1 MKNRNSGSAQALSAP
16 QSFQAA
22 YDAVVIGGGHNGL
35 VAAAYLA
42 KAGKSVLVLE
52 KAAYFGGAATS
63 KRVFPDYDAM
73 LSRYAYLVSL
83 FPKRITD
90 ELGLDFSTR
99 QRRIASFTPW
109 TDAAGR
115 QRGLVLSNVDEARS
129 RDSMR
134 EMTGRDAAWHR
145 YQELLGLEQAI
156 ARVAWPSLLEP
167 LVSRSSF
174 QARLRTAEE
183 QAAWR
188 AFVERPLGE
197 VLETYADHDALRGL
211 LLTDGKIGVFADAH
225 DASLLQNRCFLYHV
239 IGNETGEWRVP
250 VGGMRSLSDALV
262 ASCRRHGATLAAETP
277 AVRIET
283 GPARHRVWFE
293 SEGKMLSVDATHVL
307 VNASPRIFAR
317 LLDEPWQPHAE
328 DEGSAVKINMLLR
341 RLPRLKAQGVSPED
355 AFAGSFHIDEGYAQ
369 MASSFQA
376 ARAGRLPD
384 PAPGEIYCH
393 TLTDDSILSP
403 ELRSKGFHTLTLFG
417 LDMPWRLF
425 PAELNDARRDEVA
438 RLYLAGLNRLC
449 AEPFEE
455 CLARDRDGQLC
466 MEVKTPRDLE
476 DEIGLDQG
484 NIFHDS
490 LSWFFTDDESLVGT
504 WGVETHHPRI
514 LRAGSSALR
523 GGAVS
528 GIPGRNAAM
537 CVLGGDS

>member
-1 MKNRNSGSAQALSAP
+1 MKNRNHRAAQSLRAP
-16 QSFQAA
+16 QSIQSA
-22 YDAVVIGGGHNGL
+22 YDAVVIGSGHNGL

-52 KAAYFGGAATS
+52 KSEDFGGAATS
-63 KRVFPDYDAM
+63 KRVFPDYDAL

-83 FPKRITD
+83 FPTRIVD
-90 ELGLDFSTR
+90 ELGLAFSSR
-99 QRRIASFTPW
+99 RRRIASFTPW
-109 TDAAGR
+109 TDSAGR
-115 QRGLVLSNVDEARS
+115 HRGLVLSNVDDSRS
-129 RDSMR
+129 RDSMGD
-134 EMTGRDAAWHR
+134 MTGSDAAWQR
-145 YQELLGLEQAI
+145 YQKLLALEQAI

-167 LVSRSSF
+167 LQSRASF
-174 QARLRTAEE
+174 QARLQTHEE
-183 QAAWR
+183 QVAWR

-197 VLETYADHDALRGL
+197 VLEAYADHDALRGL
-211 LLTDGKIGVFADAH
+211 LLTDGKIGVFANAH

-250 VGGMRSLSDALV
+250 VGGMQSVSGALV
-262 ASCRRHGATLAAETP
+262 ARCRSLGVSLAAESP

-283 GPARHRVWFE
+283 GPERHRVWFE
-293 SEGKMLSVDATHVL
+293 SAEGLRSVDATHVL
-307 VNASPRIFAR
+307 VNASPRVFAR
-317 LLDEPWQPHAE
+317 LLDEPWHPQAE

-341 RLPRLKAQGVSPED
+341 RLPRLKAQGIAPED

-369 MASSFQA
+369 MEASYQA

-403 ELRSKGFHTLTLFG
+403 ELRAKGFHTLTLFG

-425 PAELNDARRDEVA
+425 PADVNDTRRDEVA

-449 AEPFEE
+449 VEPFED
-455 CLARDRDGQLC
+455 CLARDRDGRLC

-476 DEIGLDQG
+476 DEVGLDQG
-484 NIFHDS
+484 NIFHNA
-490 LSWFFTDDESLVGT
+490 LSWFFTDDESQVGT

-514 LRAGSSALR
+514 FRAGSSAWR
-523 GGAVS
+523 GGAIS
-528 GIPGRNAAM
+528 GIPGRNAVM
-537 CVLGGDS
+537 CILRV